1 MYTATGVQES
11 FHPTIPLTGTP
22 AKKYTL
28 GSSKLSLSQPR
39 TPYTP
44 IVTHFKKCFP
54 GFPG

>member
-44 IVTHFKKCFP
+44 IVTHLKKCFP